1 MKFLG
6 SGGALSEYKDGG
18 FKKPPICGPIRL
30 YPKKMQEYDMRMA
43 RIKDFY
49 YRYSRLLSRADKN
62 KLGIILVLQILVSFL
77 DVIGIALIGVVGALT
92 VTGIQSSKPTGKISE
107 IINLLHLN
115 NQSFQGQVAILGL
128 VAATV
133 LLSRTF
139 ISIYF
144 TRKTLYFFT
153 YRSALLSSQLVSK
166 LMTQNLLKIQEK
178 TSQELLFATTY
189 GTTSLMV
196 GVFAN
201 AANFVADFAL
211 LMVLTGALFLV
222 DPVIAIC
229 TFVLLGA
236 ITGSIYKM
244 LNVRA
249 RNLGKLDSE
258 LNIEASTKILE
269 VISTYRESVVRNR
282 RRYYVE
288 NIKNTRSKLAA
299 TQAEMSFM
307 PNISKYIV
315 ETTVIF
321 GSILIA
327 AFQFLT
333 QDAQHAFATLSV
345 FMGAATRLA
354 PTLLRLQQG
363 MLFMRN
369 NVGTAST
376 TINLIDSL
384 QDASEHEL
392 SASDDYS
399 FTYPGFSPTIQLD
412 NVSLTY
418 PGAKQPALNQ
428 VSLSV
433 RPGSLVAFVGP
444 SGAGKTTIVDTLLG
458 VLAPDAGEVKISD
471 LTPIDAAKKWSGAI
485 SYLPQEIF
493 ISQGSVREN
502 IGLGYP
508 AEVATDELVLHC
520 LRLAHLDEFVLGLPG
535 GLDAKVGEKG
545 AQLSGGQRQR
555 LGIARALF
563 TNPALLVL
571 DEATSALDAETEAS
585 VSDAIGALK
594 GETTVVMIAHRLS
607 TVRNADVVYY
617 LEDGKLVASGSFDEV
632 RASVP
637 NFDDQAKLM
646 GL

>member
-1 MKFLG
+1 
-6 SGGALSEYKDGG
+6 
-18 FKKPPICGPIRL
+18 
-30 YPKKMQEYDMRMA
+30 MRTA
-43 RIKDFY
+43 RIREMY
-49 YRYSRLLSRADKN
+49 SRYSRLLSRRDKK
-62 KLGIILVLQILVSFL
+62 KLCIILVIQILVSFL

-92 VTGIQSSKPTGKISE
+92 VTGIQSTQPTGRIFQVISLL
-107 IINLLHLN
+107 NLEDR
-115 NQSFQGQVAILGL
+115 SFQSQVAILGI
-128 VAATV
+128 AAAIV
-133 LLSRTF
+133 LLTRTF

-144 TRKTLYFFT
+144 TRKTLFFFT
-153 YRSALLSSQLVSK
+153 LRSALLSSQLISK
-166 LMTQNLLKIQEK
+166 LMSQNLLKIQEK

-211 LMVLTGALFLV
+211 LVVLTSALFVV
-222 DPVIAIC
+222 DPTIAVC
-229 TFVLLGA
+229 TIFVLGA
-236 ITGSIYKM
+236 ITGGIYKM

-249 RNLGKLDSE
+249 QNLGRLDSE

-282 RRYYVE
+282 RQYYVE
-288 NIKNTRSKLAA
+288 KIKETRSKLAV

-315 ETTVIF
+315 ETTVIL

-327 AFQFLT
+327 SVQFLT
-333 QDAQHAFATLSV
+333 QDATRSFATLSV

-363 MLFMRN
+363 MLFIRN
-369 NVGTAST
+369 NIGTAST
-376 TINLIDSL
+376 TIELIDSL
-384 QDASEHEL
+384 ENTQHQVLENSE
-392 SASDDYS
+392 DYS
-399 FTYPGFSPTIQLD
+399 FVYPGFSPTITLQ

-418 PGAKQPALNQ
+418 PSGRTPALNN

-433 RPGSLVAFVGP
+433 EPGSLIAFVGP

-458 VLAPDAGEVKISD
+458 VLVPDIGEVFISNH
-471 LTPIDAAKKWSGAI
+471 TPSAASQKWPGAI

-493 ISQGSVREN
+493 INQGSVREN
-502 IGLGYP
+502 VALGYP
-508 AEVATDELVLHC
+508 IEEATNERVWRC
-520 LRLAHLDEFVLGLPG
+520 LELAHLDEFVLGLPS
-535 GLDAKVGEKG
+535 GLETKVGEKG

-563 TNPALLVL
+563 TNPQLLVL

-585 VSDAIGALK
+585 VSDAIQRLK

-607 TVRNADVVYY
+607 TVRKADVVYY
-617 LEDGKLVASGSFDEV
+617 LADGNLVASGTFEEV
-632 RASVP
+632 RAAVP
-637 NFDDQAKLM
+637 NFDGQAKLM